1 MASSKSGDDWG
12 FDENAPESGSAP
24 VEPARV
30 PRPTSAAW
38 FRLAVVGT
46 VLLMAAW
53 IAVVALLSWWV
64 ITRLLG

>member
-1 MASSKSGDDWG
+1 MTGGSTRTHPRACLRLRRSSWH
-12 FDENAPESGSAP
+12 P
-24 VEPARV
+24 VPQ
-30 PRPTSAAW
+30 RPTSAAW